1 MNRLPDNCVTLY
13 ADLQQK
19 VMDSIAVE
27 PGGSFVSKSVKGMT
41 YWYFQ
46 TQQVSG
52 QRKQIFVGKETPELL
67 ARIKAARL
75 AKADAANILNERKRL
90 VAMLSAGGA
99 TMEKGRPA
107 RIIDSMAKAG
117 LFDGGGVLV
126 GSFAFACYGNMLG
139 VTFASSLSR
148 TEDIDFSIQREIQI
162 GMSRNIGEELQRVDP
177 SLKLPRQIRPSAKPF
192 EMIASDGFKVEFL
205 TTRDD
210 PADKTPVLI
219 EQLSIHA
226 QPLEYMDYLIEN
238 NQPAVLLYGAGVPVR
253 VPDPAR
259 FALHKLA
266 MSQLRPSGAKNKADK
281 DLRQAEAIFGVLLED
296 NPGLLL
302 LAADALN
309 VRADLMCNIVRAGA
323 ALLPSQMKK
332 EIENAVHG
340 KEWDTSAGATRVRK
354 TKQDVRKR

>member
-1 MNRLPDNCVTLY
+1 MTSRLPDNCATLY

-19 VMDSIAVE
+19 VMDSIALE

-46 TQQVSG
+46 TPQVSG
-52 QRKQIFVGKETPELL
+52 QRRQIFVGRETPGLL
-67 ARIKAARL
+67 ARIETARL

-126 GSFAFACYGNMLG
+126 GSFAFTCYGNMLG
-139 VTFASSLSR
+139 VAFASSLSR
-148 TEDIDFSIQREIQI
+148 TEDMDFSVQREIQI
-162 GMSRNIGEELQRVDP
+162 GMSRDIGAELQRVEP
-177 SLKLPRQIRPSAKPF
+177 SLKLPPQIRPSAKPF

-205 TTRDD
+205 PTRDG
-210 PADKTPVLI
+210 PADKFPVPI

-238 NQPAVLLYGAGVPVR
+238 SQPAVLLYGAGVPVR

-266 MSQLRPSGAKNKADK
+266 LSQLRPSGAKNKADK
-281 DLRQAEAIFGVLLED
+281 DLRQAEAIIGVLLED

-302 LAADALN
+302 LAADAIN
-309 VRADLMCNIVRAGA
+309 ERADLMGNIVRAGA
-323 ALLPSQMKK
+323 TRLPVAMKV
-332 EIENAVHG
+332 EIENAVLG
-340 KEWDTSAGATRVRK
+340 KEWDTEAGMARSRGNK
-354 TKQDVRKR
+354 HS